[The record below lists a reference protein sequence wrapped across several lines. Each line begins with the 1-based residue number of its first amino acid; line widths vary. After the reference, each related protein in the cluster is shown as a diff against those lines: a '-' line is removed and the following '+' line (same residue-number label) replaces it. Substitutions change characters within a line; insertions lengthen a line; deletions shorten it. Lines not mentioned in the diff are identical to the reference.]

1 MRRRWERRTGNV
13 GGRMWWTFLASAC
26 LELFRFTKSWRCF
39 NVSEKIFAWT
49 LKWYQSLVP
58 ILSCLLV
65 KLSLFPP
72 FKSKATDKMIQ
83 NGLICISGFIIIVNG
98 FQEREVG
105 GWMYLATRVLVDM
118 FLHNTITDAN
128 HIRRHWCNYHL
139 QFFFFAA
146 IQLFSS
152 CLRKASSSD

>member
-1 MRRRWERRTGNV
+1 MDLPRIRLSGIVPLQKKLT
-13 GGRMWWTFLASAC
+13 MFQY
-26 LELFRFTKSWRCF
+26 
-39 NVSEKIFAWT
+39 VSEKIFAWT
-49 LKWYQSLVP
+49 LNWYQSLSHYVE
-58 ILSCLLV
+58 
-65 KLSLFPP
+65 LFTCKTFSFFFP
-72 FKSKATDKMIQ
+72 FKSRATDKTIA
-83 NGLICISGFIIIVNG
+83 NGLICISGIIINVNG
-98 FQEREVG
+98 FQEREVV

-118 FLHNTITDAN
+118 LLHNTITDAN